1 MKTKPSKDSSSSSSS
16 SSQPPSKKRSKG
28 EYTTKYGQE
37 DLNEALQKT
46 VKAVFGQDVKMEKGA
61 LDAIRES
68 CERFLK
74 YTISRMPNMDH
85 DGYDGL
91 AYILRMDRLKKAR
104 LLQAHEASTMKREAE
119 SRKWSVPGNE

>member
-1 MKTKPSKDSSSSSSS
+1 MKTKPSKDSSSSSS

-74 YTISRMPNMDH
+74 YTISRMPNIDH

-104 LLQAHEASTMKREAE
+104 LLQAHEANMAKRDTDATK
-119 SRKWSVPGNE
+119 RSV

>member
-1 MKTKPSKDSSSSSSS
+1 M
-16 SSQPPSKKRSKG
+16 PPVAPTKKRSKG
-28 EYTTKYGQE
+28 EYNPSNGR
-37 DLNEALQKT
+37 EALNQALEMI
-46 VKAVFGQDVKMEKGA
+46 VKAVFGKDMRMEDGA

-74 YTISRMPNMDH
+74 YTISRMPNIDH

-104 LLQAHEASTMKREAE
+104 LLQAHEANMAKRDTDATK
-119 SRKWSVPGNE
+119 RSV